1 MKNCSYCGHEN
12 SDDAKFCLECGKEL
26 VVPETAPGEGPVTKL
41 VTISSTFNPSDAQL
55 IRSRL
60 EAAGFHPEL
69 TNEIVAESFGGVAIG
84 SKGIRVQVPED
95 EAADAREFLEAPS
108 E

>member
-1 MKNCSYCGHEN
+1 M
-12 SDDAKFCLECGKEL
+12 DFI
-26 VVPETAPGEGPVTKL
+26 
-41 VTISSTFNPSDAQL
+41 TISKIFNPSDAQL
-55 IRSRL
+55 IRARL

-84 SKGIRVQVPED
+84 SSGIRVQVPEA
-95 EAADAREFLEAPS
+95 EAADAKEFLEAPA

>member
-12 SDDAKFCLECGKEL
+12 PDDAKFCLECGKEL
-26 VVPETAPGEGPVTKL
+26 VVPEATEEGTVTKL
-41 VTISSTFNPSDAQL
+41 VTVSSTFDPSDAQL

-95 EAADAREFLEAPS
+95 EATDAREFLEAPA